1 MEVKN
6 MSVHDIHNLARIA
19 GCDTP
24 MDQSGE
30 GATWLRECMSE
41 ALDMKSEMRGRHDDD
56 LIHEIADGLVP
67 VYTHQLWQVWVDL
80 GGFNFDGEYRDFS
93 SHGDSGD
100 SMNRVA
106 QADCFEWASTIVGHV
121 SRDGY

>member
-56 LIHEIADGLVP
+56 LIHEIADGL
-67 VYTHQLWQVWVDL
+67 
-80 GGFNFDGEYRDFS
+80 S

>member
-1 MEVKN
+1 

-67 VYTHQLWQVWVDL
+67 VYTHQLW
-80 GGFNFDGEYRDFS
+80 
-93 SHGDSGD
+93 HGDSGD
-100 SMNRVA
+100 SMNRFA